1 MPSEGIFERYINFYT
16 DFAFKKFFGTP
27 ANKEF
32 LISFLNALLK
42 LKGEEVIRDLKHL
55 NTEKLPALE
64 SDRKAIYD
72 VYCENNKGER
82 FIVEMQKASQVNFID
97 RSLYY
102 ASFPIQEQGEK
113 GYLYDLDGT
122 KKSWDYSLHKV
133 YVIGVLN
140 FVIDN
145 NPEHTDV
152 VTHAKLRYDEYPDV
166 LYSDKLEIINIEMPK
181 FKKTEGELDDMLDK
195 WFFAMKNLYH
205 LADRPKALRELIF
218 KKLFNLAE
226 IAKYDSTELIAY
238 RDSLKDY
245 RDYYNTIE
253 FAEIKGKTEGMKE
266 GRAQGRA
273 EGRAEGAQN
282 ERIAIALKL
291 KQAGVDMALIVQS
304 TGLSEEEIE
313 KL

>member
-1 MPSEGIFERYINFYT
+1 MPSEGIYERYINFYT

-42 LKGEEVIRDLKHL
+42 LKGGEIIRDIRHL

-72 VYCENNKGER
+72 VYCENNNGEK

-113 GYLYDLDGT
+113 GYLSDLDGN
-122 KKSWDYSLHKV
+122 KKSWDYSLRKV

-140 FVIDN
+140 FIIDD
-145 NPEHTDV
+145 NPKHTDI
-152 VTHAKLRYDEYPDV
+152 VTHAKLRYDEYPDE
-166 LYSDKLEIINIEMPK
+166 LYGDKLEFINIEMPK
-181 FKKTEGELDDMLDK
+181 FKKTESELEGMLDK
-195 WFFAMKNLYH
+195 WFFAMKNLYR
-205 LADRPKALRELIF
+205 LADRPKVLRELIF

-226 IAKYDSTELIAY
+226 IAKYDSTELVAY

-245 RDYYNTIE
+245 LDYYNTIDY
-253 FAEIKGKTEGMKE
+253 AEVKGREQGLIEGHARGK
-266 GRAQGRA
+266 A
-273 EGRAEGAQN
+273 EGILAVAKRMKNKGMS
-282 ERIAIALKL
+282 IDDIC
-291 KQAGVDMALIVQS
+291 DM
-304 TGLSEEEIE
+304 TGLSAEEIA
-313 KL
+313 KI